1 MLARPPGSTLFPYT
15 TLFRSFFRGAERRS
29 GIALIAQADA
39 DVVIRLRDAPDVPDL
54 LVGDER
60 QPIAGERGLMVA
72 ANIGENAEV
81 VEPAG
86 FGRVIAQGARDLEC
100 GVEVRLRFRDV
111 AVTQRDRTPI
121 IARA

>member
-60 QPIAGERGLMVA
+60 QPIAGRSEEHTSELQSRS
-72 ANIGENAEV
+72 
-81 VEPAG
+81 
-86 FGRVIAQGARDLEC
+86 DLVC
-100 GVEVRLRFRDV
+100 RLLLEKKK
-111 AVTQRDRTPI
+111 
-121 IARA
+121 RASGTSSRATIQD